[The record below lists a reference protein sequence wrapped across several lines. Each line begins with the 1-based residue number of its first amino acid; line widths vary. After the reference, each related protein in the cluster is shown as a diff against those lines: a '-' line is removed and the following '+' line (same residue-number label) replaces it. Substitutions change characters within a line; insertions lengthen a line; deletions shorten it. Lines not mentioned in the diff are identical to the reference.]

1 MNDIRNTE
9 FTYLYYR
16 PELKET
22 CYSPAKLGF
31 NLNAVFCILCLP
43 VSLVFYFDIF
53 FWDVSDRALC
63 YFYSIWLTLLTFLCL
78 KRLPEL
84 LGGIFFCVWIFILVI
99 KEYDGEA
106 GISPFFLEL
115 KTSKH
120 KSLVSRGQ
128 FEGSRCFQEE
138 NKTFQGC
145 ALQKRKEGVKWRR
158 QMDGPKG
165 GGERKTKNHK
175 WEKWTHMK
183 NYGNT
188 NTVDCIFKTKKTNQ
202 YKSLYI

>member
-1 MNDIRNTE
+1 MTLETLSLPN
-9 FTYLYYR
+9 LYYR

-22 CYSPAKLGF
+22 CYSLAKLGF
-31 NLNAVFCILCLP
+31 NLNAVFGILCLQ

-63 YFYSIWLTLLTFLCL
+63 YFYSIWLILLTFLCL

-84 LGGIFFCVWIFILVI
+84 LGGIFFACEFILVI

-106 GISPFFLEL
+106 RVSPFFLEL

-120 KSLVSRGQ
+120 KSLVWRAQ

-145 ALQKRKEGVKWRR
+145 ALQKNGKKEWNEGDKWMGQKEEEKEKQKTTNGRSERIWKTMETQILWIAFSKQKR
-158 QMDGPKG
+158 QI
-165 GGERKTKNHK
+165 
-175 WEKWTHMK
+175 
-183 NYGNT
+183 NT
-188 NTVDCIFKTKKTNQ
+188 N
-202 YKSLYI
+202 LYIHI